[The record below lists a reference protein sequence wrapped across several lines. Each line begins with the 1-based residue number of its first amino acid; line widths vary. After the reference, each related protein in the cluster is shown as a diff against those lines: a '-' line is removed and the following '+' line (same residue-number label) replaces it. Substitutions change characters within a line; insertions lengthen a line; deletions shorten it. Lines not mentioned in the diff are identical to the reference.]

1 MRALLL
7 WAWLA
12 AGTDARRLAAKKK
25 KVKKKV
31 KKKEKPTCVDATCR
45 TEHDGAYYHK
55 IKCLA
60 ELAPVILEAQDGRQ
74 RVCADEWLL
83 PALEIF
89 APGLDAFAGACAAC
103 ARPAPAAPAA
113 ASAALAALQRH
124 AQLPAAKAAD
134 VVLVAR
140 RDKSHCWSRTCG
152 ARRFPAGR
160 RFTKAA
166 QRALVAALKPLGSVR
181 VFYGEN
187 ETLAETVRLF
197 QDARVVVGYHGAGF
211 ANALFQRAAPACAV
225 EIVAAY
231 DDGRPW
237 RTNEELVRFNA
248 GLTWRTVRLGL
259 AEVLAANQN
268 EKRPAEERYPL
279 VKGVRDPDRWLKTVA
294 RVDLNATDVARVA
307 AAAAACGGLP
317 RGWEHIPIKV
327 EASEAGEG

>member
-1 MRALLL
+1 MMS
-7 WAWLA
+7 
-12 AGTDARRLAAKKK
+12 
-25 KVKKKV
+25 
-31 KKKEKPTCVDATCR
+31 
-45 TEHDGAYYHK
+45 
-55 IKCLA
+55 
-60 ELAPVILEAQDGRQ
+60 
-74 RVCADEWLL
+74 RV
-83 PALEIF
+83 
-89 APGLDAFAGACAAC
+89 
-103 ARPAPAAPAA
+103 ARPSRTKF
-113 ASAALAALQRH
+113 ASGPLIWSTWCSRPTV
-124 AQLPAAKAAD
+124 PAAKAAD
-134 VVLVAR
+134 VVLIAR

-160 RFTKAA
+160 RFTEGA
-166 QRALVAALKPLGSVR
+166 QRALVAALAPLGSVR
-181 VFYGEN
+181 VFWGEN

-259 AEVLAANQN
+259 AEVLAANDN
-268 EKRPAEERYPL
+268 ARRPAEERYPL

-317 RGWEHIPIKV
+317 RGWEHLPIGVFEV
-327 EASEAGEG
+327 EAAEAGEG

>member
-1 MRALLL
+1 MRARLL

-12 AGTDARRLAAKKK
+12 GTAVLLLALLAGTEVGRLAAA
-25 KVKKKV
+25 
-31 KKKEKPTCVDATCR
+31 CADATCS
-45 TEHDGAYYHK
+45 TKYGGAYYHN

-60 ELAPVILEAQDGRQ
+60 QVAPVIRDALDGRR

-89 APGLDAFAGACAAC
+89 APGLDVFAGACAAC
-103 ARPAPAAPAA
+103 ARPAPASSEAT
-113 ASAALAALQRH
+113 SAALAALQRH
-124 AQLPAAKAAD
+124 VRAPAARTAD
-134 VVLVAR
+134 VVLIAR

-160 RFTKAA
+160 RFTKGA
-166 QRALVAALKPLGSVR
+166 QRALVAALEPLGSVR
-181 VFYGEN
+181 IFWGEN

-197 QDARVVVGYHGAGF
+197 EGARVVVGYHGAGF

-248 GLTWRTVRLGL
+248 GLAWRTVRLGL
-259 AEVLAANQN
+259 AEVLAANDN
-268 EKRPAEERYPL
+268 AKRPAEERYPL
-279 VKGVRDPDRWLKTVA
+279 VKGVRDANRWLKTVA
-294 RVDLNATDVARVA
+294 WVDLNATDVARVA

-317 RGWEHIPIKV
+317 RGK
-327 EASEAGEG
+327 SKRRKQGKDK

>member
-25 KVKKKV
+25 KVKKK
-31 KKKEKPTCVDATCR
+31 EKPTCVDATCH

-60 ELAPVILEAQDGRQ
+60 ELAPVILEAQDGDR

-89 APGLDAFAGACAAC
+89 APGLDVFSDNCAAC
-103 ARPAPAAPAA
+103 ARPAPAAPEA
-113 ASAALAALQRH
+113 ASAALAALQRR
-124 AQLPAAKAAD
+124 ARLPAAKAAD

-248 GLTWRTVRLGL
+248 NLKWRTVRLGL
-259 AEVLAANQN
+259 AEMLAANQN
-268 EKRPAEERYPL
+268 EKRPA
-279 VKGVRDPDRWLKTVA
+279 A
-294 RVDLNATDVARVA
+294 
-307 AAAAACGGLP
+307 
-317 RGWEHIPIKV
+317 
-327 EASEAGEG
+327 

>member
-1 MRALLL
+1 MRARLLWVWLAGTAVLLL
-7 WAWLA
+7 AWLA
-12 AGTDARRLAAKKK
+12 GTEVGRLAAA
-25 KVKKKV
+25 
-31 KKKEKPTCVDATCR
+31 CADATCS
-45 TEHDGAYYHK
+45 TKYGGAYYHN

-60 ELAPVILEAQDGRQ
+60 QVAPVIRDALDGRR

-89 APGLDAFAGACAAC
+89 APGLDVFAGACAAC
-103 ARPAPAAPAA
+103 ARPAPASSEAT
-113 ASAALAALQRH
+113 SAALAALQRH
-124 AQLPAAKAAD
+124 VRAPAARTAD
-134 VVLVAR
+134 VVLIAR

-160 RFTKAA
+160 QFTTGA
-166 QRALVAALKPLGSVR
+166 QRALVAALAPLGSVR
-181 VFYGEN
+181 IFWGEN

-211 ANALFQRAAPACAV
+211 ANVLFQRTAPACAV

-231 DDGRPW
+231 EDGQPW

-268 EKRPAEERYPL
+268 EKRPAAERYPL
-279 VKGVRDPDRWLKTVA
+279 VKGVRDANRWLKAVA
-294 RVDLNATDVARVA
+294 WVDLNATDVARVA

-317 RGWEHIPIKV
+317 RGK
-327 EASEAGEG
+327 SERTMKAGSRG

>member
-1 MRALLL
+1 MH
-7 WAWLA
+7 
-12 AGTDARRLAAKKK
+12 ARRPIQMGEEANSGK
-25 KVKKKV
+25 
-31 KKKEKPTCVDATCR
+31 
-45 TEHDGAYYHK
+45 DGDMRGLVPR
-55 IKCLA
+55 CL
-60 ELAPVILEAQDGRQ
+60 DF
-74 RVCADEWLL
+74 
-83 PALEIF
+83 IF
-89 APGLDAFAGACAAC
+89 
-103 ARPAPAAPAA
+103 
-113 ASAALAALQRH
+113 AALQRR
-124 AQLPAAKAAD
+124 ARLPAAKAAD

-160 RFTKAA
+160 RFTKGA

-259 AEVLAANQN
+259 AEVLAAN
-268 EKRPAEERYPL
+268 
-279 VKGVRDPDRWLKTVA
+279 
-294 RVDLNATDVARVA
+294 
-307 AAAAACGGLP
+307 
-317 RGWEHIPIKV
+317 
-327 EASEAGEG
+327 